1 MFRNDTG
8 ARSST
13 EEEHRIVIWITS
25 VVVIVSGGLLLIQ
38 WAANDPGDLNV
49 DPHTRWESRN
59 GDQDK
64 T

>member
-1 MFRNDTG
+1 
-8 ARSST
+8 
-13 EEEHRIVIWITS
+13 VIWITS